1 MKVKELIGAMDNIVE
16 LVHLIYAD
24 GVQFLSNLGAYEI
37 FSIPEKYES
46 YEVSHFY
53 IYDVD
58 GNTHVDI
65 AVKK

>member
-1 MKVKELIGAMDNIVE
+1 MKVKELIDAMANIIE
-16 LVHLIYAD
+16 LAHLYYIEV
-24 GVQFLSNLGAYEI
+24 GKGQSSLGAYETY
-37 FSIPEKYES
+37 SIPEKFAT